1 MEESGTKPLD
11 NGDVFK
17 SPNIRSADGEELD
30 VPAKMDGAETA
41 TPTVDGIPIAEED
54 IKFRAENIKK
64 HDDSKMFVKI
74 EGAEKRARQAER
86 DKKKKDEELIKKLHA
101 AASERKKQHRK
112 AKSEKRAAK
121 RRATRQVIH
130 DKIKI
135 IAKFLYRLRFLFLAL
150 AIILVGIIVTT
161 NFIIPAINEQ
171 KAIEQKANED
181 KIVAENRTP
190 IIEIY
195 TKVAGK
201 EFSKKELEDLIKKE
215 NSSLKIDYMHN
226 SGFILGDN
234 ESEKIKFVI
243 KQQNNKIVINKF
255 EYYNY
260 INEERISL
268 TGSSGGYYYLH
279 GDKIETFD
287 DIEELIRKYILDTKG
302 NGTKNEEKGE

>member
-1 MEESGTKPLD
+1 MKESGTKPLD

-54 IKFRAENIKK
+54 IKFRAENIQK

-130 DKIKI
+130 GKIKI

-150 AIILVGIIVTT
+150 AIILVGIIITT
-161 NFIIPAINEQ
+161 NFIVPTINEQ
-171 KAIEQKANED
+171 RAIEQKANED

-215 NSSLKIDYMHN
+215 NSSLKIDYMFS
-226 SGFILGDN
+226 SGFILGDD
-234 ESEKIKFVI
+234 ESETIKFIIDKQEGDI
-243 KQQNNKIVINKF
+243 KLNDF
-255 EYYNY
+255 TYYNY
-260 INEERISL
+260 VNEQNIIINGGA
-268 TGSSGGYYYLH
+268 GSYYYIH
-279 GDKIETFD
+279 GDQIENFENLED
-287 DIEELIRKYILDTKG
+287 LIRKYILDAKG
-302 NGTKNEEKGE
+302 NGIES

>member
-1 MEESGTKPLD
+1 MEESSTKPLD
-11 NGDVFK
+11 NGDIFK
-17 SPNIRSADGEELD
+17 SPNIRSTDGEELD
-30 VPAKMDGAETA
+30 GPAKMDGAETA
-41 TPTVDGIPIAEED
+41 TPAVDDIPIAEED
-54 IKFRAENIKK
+54 IKFRAENIQK

-130 DKIKI
+130 GKIKI

-150 AIILVGIIVTT
+150 AIILVGIIITT
-161 NFIIPAINEQ
+161 TLIVPTINEQ
-171 KAIEQKANED
+171 RAIEQKANED

-234 ESEKIKFVI
+234 ESETIKFI
-243 KQQNNKIVINKF
+243 IDEQGSDTKLNDFI
-255 EYYNY
+255 YYNY
-260 INEERISL
+260 VNEQDITINVTISMATKSKTSKTSRI
-268 TGSSGGYYYLH
+268 
-279 GDKIETFD
+279 
-287 DIEELIRKYILDTKG
+287 
-302 NGTKNEEKGE
+302 

>member
-54 IKFRAENIKK
+54 IKFRAENIQK

-130 DKIKI
+130 GKIKI

-150 AIILVGIIVTT
+150 AIILVGIIITT
-161 NFIIPAINEQ
+161 NFIVPTINEQ
-171 KAIEQKANED
+171 RAIEQKANED

-215 NSSLKIDYMHN
+215 NSSLKIDYMFS
-226 SGFILGDN
+226 SGFILGDD
-234 ESEKIKFVI
+234 ESETIKFIIDKQEGDI
-243 KQQNNKIVINKF
+243 KLNDF
-255 EYYNY
+255 TYYNY
-260 INEERISL
+260 VNEQNIIINGGA
-268 TGSSGGYYYLH
+268 GSYYYIH
-279 GDKIETFD
+279 GDQIENFENLED
-287 DIEELIRKYILDTKG
+287 LIRKYILDAKG
-302 NGTKNEEKGE
+302 NGIES

>member
-1 MEESGTKPLD
+1 MEESGTKSLD

-54 IKFRAENIKK
+54 IKFRAENIQK

-101 AASERKKQHRK
+101 AANERKKQHRK

-130 DKIKI
+130 GKIKI

-150 AIILVGIIVTT
+150 AIILVGIIITT
-161 NFIIPAINEQ
+161 TLIVPTINEQ
-171 KAIEQKANED
+171 RAIEQKANED

-234 ESEKIKFVI
+234 ESETIKFVI
-243 KQQNNKIVINKF
+243 DKQGGDTKLNDFI
-255 EYYNY
+255 YYNY
-260 INEERISL
+260 VNEQDI
-268 TGSSGGYYYLH
+268 TISGGAGSYYCIH
-279 GDKIETFD
+279 GDQIENFENLED
-287 DIEELIRKYILDTKG
+287 LIRKYILDAKG
-302 NGTKNEEKGE
+302 

>member
-54 IKFRAENIKK
+54 IKFRAENIQK

-130 DKIKI
+130 GKIKI

-150 AIILVGIIVTT
+150 VIILIGVIVTT
-161 NFIIPAINEQ
+161 NIIIPAINEQ

-234 ESEKIKFVI
+234 ES
-243 KQQNNKIVINKF
+243 
-255 EYYNY
+255 
-260 INEERISL
+260 
-268 TGSSGGYYYLH
+268 
-279 GDKIETFD
+279 
-287 DIEELIRKYILDTKG
+287 
-302 NGTKNEEKGE
+302 

>member
-130 DKIKI
+130 GKIKI

-150 AIILVGIIVTT
+150 AIILVGIIITT
-161 NFIIPAINEQ
+161 TLIVPTINEQ
-171 KAIEQKANED
+171 RAIEQKANED

-234 ESEKIKFVI
+234 ESETIKFVI
-243 KQQNNKIVINKF
+243 DKQGGDTKLNDFI
-255 EYYNY
+255 YYNY
-260 INEERISL
+260 VNEQDITINGG
-268 TGSSGGYYYLH
+268 TGSYYYIH
-279 GDKIETFD
+279 GDQIENFENLED
-287 DIEELIRKYILDTKG
+287 LIRKYILDARG
-302 NGTKNEEKGE
+302 NGTES